1 MKTSERIV
9 IARNLKRIAKN
20 LIAYDDDGAIAKDL
34 TKRVDKLADMFD
46 SALGERAKA
55 LREAYARVADLEKEF
70 KDAFKE
76 FDKETGYKNMVTAAE
91 EDLMAFQKAGG
102 DVGTIQAKLKV
113 AAGKSKQPSYKEW
126 LEIVSSLLN
135 EQTYNKFM
143 ESLEAFKK
151 DTATIKTGFTFL
163 DKGTKEW
170 SEKAKEYYAERGL
183 KMPKASMNR
192 KAGFMDVVKSI
203 GTAFKKIFSEI
214 TDWCKGLI
222 VSFKRNTKTIN
233 SLDAKLQKAL

>member
-1 MKTSERIV
+1 MSRKNER
-9 IARNLKRIAKN
+9 IARNLMHIAKQ
-20 LIAYDDDGAIAKDL
+20 LVAYDDDGTIAKDL
-34 TKRVDKLADMFD
+34 TKRVDKLSDMFD
-46 SALGERAKA
+46 AALGERAKA

-70 KDAFKE
+70 KDAFKD
-76 FDKETGYKNMVTAAE
+76 FDAATGYKGMVKAAE
-91 EDLMAFQKAGG
+91 EDLLAFQKAGG

-126 LEIVSSLLN
+126 LEIVASLLN

-151 DTATIKTGFTFL
+151 DTATIKTGFAFL

-170 SEKAKEYYAERGL
+170 SDEAKKYYEERGL
-183 KMPKASMNR
+183 KMPKASVSR
-192 KAGFMDVVKSI
+192 TAGFKDVVKEI
-203 GTAFKKIFSEI
+203 GNAFKRMFANI
-214 TDWCKGLI
+214 TSWCKDL
-222 VSFKRNTKTIN
+222 VNSFKKNTSTIK

>member
-1 MKTSERIV
+1 M
-9 IARNLKRIAKN
+9 
-20 LIAYDDDGAIAKDL
+20 
-34 TKRVDKLADMFD
+34 
-46 SALGERAKA
+46 
-55 LREAYARVADLEKEF
+55 VA
-70 KDAFKE
+70 
-76 FDKETGYKNMVTAAE
+76 AAE

-170 SEKAKEYYAERGL
+170 SDKAKEYYAERGL

-192 KAGFMDVVKSI
+192 EDGFMEVVKKI
-203 GTAFKKIFSEI
+203 GPAFKKMFTEI
-214 TDWCKGLI
+214 TNWCKGL
-222 VSFKRNTKTIN
+222 VTSFKKNTKTITG
-233 SLDAKLQKAL
+233 LDAKLQKAL